1 MADNVPQVVTIA
13 QLPPLEPDLL
23 SGDDSIEITI
33 STRADGGAGMPKRTY
48 RTTLNAVLSI
58 YAKRRD
64 NPNQVTAEQV
74 GSYTIE
80 QIKALLEE
88 KLGVTDIAVNSM
100 RLDGRTRQ
108 EIVEEARQGTAS
120 NSENLAG
127 RPATDYLLVNEFEHA
142 LVEVTK
148 SIDELTDLIT
158 I

>member
-1 MADNVPQVVTIA
+1 MVDNVPQVVTIG
-13 QLPPLEPDLL
+13 QLPPLEPELL
-23 SGDDSIEITI
+23 SGDDSIEITV
-33 STRADGGAGMPKRTY
+33 STRADGGAGLVKKTY

-58 YAKRRD
+58 YARRRD

-80 QIKALLEE
+80 QIQALLGE
-88 KLGVTDIAVNSM
+88 KLGITDVAVNSM
-100 RLDGRTRQ
+100 RLDGKSRQ

-120 NSENLAG
+120 NSEHLAG
-127 RPATDYLLVNEFEHA
+127 RPATDFLLVEEFEHA

-148 SIDELTDLIT
+148 SIDDLTELIT